1 MQLVADCR
9 PQFFRLFNS
18 ERYSDVTLFL
28 GPDEVKFKAHYAV
41 LGVRTTYFDKAKEH
55 GFKEGETNEYRF
67 PDYSAHALWRVLQY
81 FYTGD
86 YSVEPNQIEDGG
98 GKYIPSR
105 DAVYLGVFTNSEI
118 DDDFELAKHPRVY
131 AIADL
136 LDMKGLQK
144 LCASRFEKQLAEHWI
159 SDTFSD
165 AVREVYATTYSND
178 RAMRD
183 PLVKIAYQN
192 VAALYLRSDFVKL
205 AKELAEFSGDLI
217 AAVISGGG
225 NLS

>member
-1 MQLVADCR
+1 M
-9 PQFFRLFNS
+9 FRLFNS
-18 ERYSDVTLFL
+18 EKYSDVTLFL

-55 GFKEGETNEYRF
+55 GFREGETNEYRF

-86 YSVEPNQIEDGG
+86 YSAEPNQMDDGG
-98 GKYIPSR
+98 GNYIPIR
-105 DAVYLGVFTNSEI
+105 DTLRLKISTNSET

-136 LDMKGLQK
+136 LGLEALKK
-144 LCASRFEKQLAEHWI
+144 LCVSRFESQLTAHWI

-178 RAMRD
+178 RTMRD
-183 PLVKIAYQN
+183 PLVKVAQKN
-192 VAALYLRSDFVKL
+192 VAALSLRPDFIKL
-205 AKELAEFSGDLI
+205 SKELAEFSGDLI
-217 AAVISGGG
+217 CAVISGGTK
-225 NLS
+225 LS